1 MSGFLYSSRL
11 KFSLLALSFILLP
24 IEWRSLQAMDPTFA
38 IALDQISVP
47 QIPYRR
53 VASHTLIS
61 AHFLPPGLPLA
72 ALHLRGGGKPPKG
85 KKGETK
91 ARAERIAAREAAQ
104 DVFKQDVGRGRKL
117 KDDEDGLVSKWM
129 EIFFLRCLTGLR
141 AIMCW

>member
-1 MSGFLYSSRL
+1 VAAF
-11 KFSLLALSFILLP
+11 P
-24 IEWRSLQAMDPTFA
+24 
-38 IALDQISVP
+38 
-47 QIPYRR
+47 R
-53 VASHTLIS
+53 VNSPRTS
-61 AHFLPPGLPLA
+61 

-129 EIFFLRCLTGLR
+129 QDDPLRRTDEDFSGVYSADKSSSSLANRMYILNFSHTCM
-141 AIMCW
+141 AFPI